1 MNKSDR
7 VRQLEAQRCAAMM
20 AGDVETIAAMLDPEL
35 VYVHSS
41 GLRDSRDAYLQAL
54 REGLYIYENIE
65 IKNSACIE
73 TADTVIVSSDARLT
87 LRRKGQPSAVTREMM
102 VLSVWR
108 ASGNDWRLLALQATA
123 VS

>member
-65 IKNSACIE
+65 IKNPACIE

-87 LRRKGQPSAVTREMM
+87 LRRKGQPSAMTREMM

-108 ASGNDWRLLALQATA
+108 ASGNDWRLVALQATA